1 MAIDASIYGQIQQFK
16 PESQLNSLASI
27 LQVQNAQQSN
37 QLNKMKMDE
46 HERGVQEQ
54 NALRSL
60 LGSQGFDISK
70 PEWQQQMLSASPK
83 AGMEFIKQHLEGR
96 RAQTEAESKSFDLAN
111 KRYGAYKTTL
121 GSLANDP
128 ALSKD
133 RVLAA
138 GQELVNMGILTP
150 EMFQQTSANLPDD
163 PAQLRIKLTEGLK
176 SQLTPEQIFTV
187 FSPKVTTVD
196 NGQQIY
202 RVDDN
207 PNSPT
212 FGQRIGAAPVQKVA
226 TPGEQLSAATTRR
239 GQNMTDSRARE
250 TAQLQKDAQ
259 RVQVVETPDGVMLV
273 DKGTGLARPAATF
286 DGKNLPGRQSEA
298 VKKELMSIGQQR
310 SILQGAI
317 DAVDH
322 TPSAFS
328 FGRGVAGKVPFGET
342 LAGRSENSAETQ
354 ARAYVFNNV
363 SRVINERAGAA
374 QSAQELARLNA
385 FLPADTDGPK
395 QIKDKLIGFQRYLTD
410 LEAGTTGKPG
420 ASPKPA
426 LNFKYIGKE

>member
-1 MAIDASIYGQIQQFK
+1 MPIDASIYGQIQQFK
-16 PESQLNSLASI
+16 PESQVNQLANV
-27 LQVQNAQQSN
+27 LQIQGAQQAN
-37 QLNKMKMDE
+37 QLNQLKMDE
-46 HERGVQEQ
+46 YQRGVQEQ

-60 LGSQGFDISK
+60 LGTQGFDISK
-70 PEWQQQMLSASPK
+70 PEWQQKLVSTSPTK
-83 AGMEFIKQHLEGR
+83 GMEFVKQHLEGIKTK
-96 RAQTEAESKSFDLAN
+96 TEADAKSFDLAN
-111 KRYGAYKTTL
+111 KRYSAYKTTL

-133 RVLAA
+133 KVLAA

-150 EMFQQTSANLPDD
+150 EMFAQTSAGLPDD
-163 PAQLRIKLTEGLK
+163 PAQLKIKLTEGLK

-212 FGQRIGAAPVQKVA
+212 FGQKIGAAPVQKVA
-226 TPGEQLSAATTRR
+226 TPGEQLSAQTARR
-239 GQNMTDSRARE
+239 GQDMVDARSRE
-250 TAQLQKDAQ
+250 TANAA
-259 RVQVVETPDGVMLV
+259 RTQVVETPDGVMLV
-273 DKGTGLARPAATF
+273 DKGTGVARPAATM
-286 DGKNLPGRQSEA
+286 DGKPVSGKQPES

-310 SILQGAI
+310 SIIQGAL
-317 DAVDH
+317 DAVDA

-328 FGRGVAGKVPFGET
+328 FSRGMYGKTALGET
-342 LAGRSENSAETQ
+342 LAGRGETPEQTQ

-374 QSAQELARLNA
+374 QSAQELARLNT
-385 FLPADTDGPK
+385 FLPADTDSPQ
-395 QIKDKLIGFQRYLTD
+395 QIKNKLIGFQKYLAD
-410 LEAGTTGKPG
+410 LEAGTTGKPSTAAPSMPSSG
-420 ASPKPA
+420 G
-426 LNFKYIGKE
+426 FKYLGKE